1 MIRQTN
7 TLRSLWIESFNASN
21 ALINSETVTG
31 NTKHTYISE
40 TPSDGYTRL
49 KLTFTKTH
57 KPYRRVRVCEVIF
70 GIIQTFDK
78 DNLSE
83 LTILNE
89 LSPDMSSLPSN
100 EMTVMIEPSNKI

>member
-1 MIRQTN
+1 MLCRN
-7 TLRSLWIESFNASN
+7 RNN
-21 ALINSETVTG
+21 HYHD
-31 NTKHTYISE
+31 K
-40 TPSDGYTRL
+40 R

-100 EMTVMIEPSNKI
+100 EMTVTIENIEI